1 MQTYHFDVGDSTRGP
16 IGMCARIRA
25 RSRKDA
31 LARLRRAIRDAVGPL
46 KEISIGPRGPTS
58 EYINVYL
65 EPDNLSS
72 SDIDS
77 VEEGA
82 SWLPGTTGTVR
93 RDATHRNPSP
103 C

>member
-1 MQTYHFDVGDSTRGP
+1 MQTYHFDIGDSTRGP

-25 RSRKDA
+25 RSKKDA
-31 LARLRRAIRDAVGPL
+31 LARLRRAIRDAVGPFNQ
-46 KEISIGPRGPTS
+46 ISIGPRGSTS

-65 EPDNLSS
+65 APDNLSS

-82 SWLPGTTGTVR
+82 RAR
-93 RDATHRNPSP
+93 RG
-103 C
+103 